1 VQDLPPAIPY
11 LISKF
16 FNDGLYYSG
25 DSAQVIQK
33 GITFKFSDIYQMFH
47 ESFDAPLLNFE
58 KPTKYE
64 LTVNFRSHSKI
75 L

>member
-1 VQDLPPAIPY
+1 
-11 LISKF
+11 
-16 FNDGLYYSG
+16 
-25 DSAQVIQK
+25 
-33 GITFKFSDIYQMFH
+33 MFH

-75 L
+75 LDLANNITSIILELFPKSIDKMKK